1 MELEMALVK
10 RDVQK
15 KIYIVLDGRVRNC
28 TFTVVKS
35 VSFRYLPLPFVLS
48 YERSVGL

>member
-1 MELEMALVK
+1 MALVK